1 MVNYREILRLNN
13 LNYSHRQ
20 IAASIQSARDTV
32 SAVCKLAKQHG
43 LEWPLPNELSNEAI
57 QDLFYPERKERT
69 HRIPDY
75 EFIHKELARP
85 GVTLTLLWAEYT
97 AACHSEHTTPYQLTQ
112 FCENYRTWARL
123 TKATMRIS
131 RKPGD
136 IMEVDWAG
144 NTLTVYDSVTGETI
158 DAYLF
163 VAVLPCSCYAYV
175 EAFLNHGTE
184 NWIKAHIHAH
194 QYFCGVT
201 RILIPDN
208 LKTGVIKNTRNELQ
222 LNRSYHEMAEYYDT
236 AVIPARVN
244 SPKDKPNAEGTVN
257 HTSTWII
264 AALRN
269 EKHFNIQELNE
280 AISEKL
286 EEFNAKPF
294 QKREGSRLT
303 AFQNE
308 ERSFMKPLPASP
320 YELAVW
326 STAIIQN
333 DYLISDGKNKY
344 SVPFDLIGQE
354 VSVRLTSTTIE
365 AFFQG
370 SRVSSHPRR
379 VQKQRDPIIKPEH
392 MPDNH
397 KKYLLYNK
405 ESFLEWAATVGTNT
419 VIVVKAFLES
429 GKAPEQ
435 GYKSCASLTNMADK
449 YTFQRLENACARAL
463 SYTAKPNIK
472 TIRTILQTG
481 QDKAKTEAPSN
492 PSAGSSHA
500 FTRGAS
506 YFKGG
511 AHND

>member
-1 MVNYREILRLNN
+1 VLKWY
-13 LNYSHRQ
+13 
-20 IAASIQSARDTV
+20 T
-32 SAVCKLAKQHG
+32 
-43 LEWPLPNELSNEAI
+43 
-57 QDLFYPERKERT
+57 
-69 HRIPDY
+69 
-75 EFIHKELARP
+75 FI
-85 GVTLTLLWAEYT
+85 
-97 AACHSEHTTPYQLTQ
+97 
-112 FCENYRTWARL
+112 
-123 TKATMRIS
+123 IS
-131 RKPGD
+131 F
-136 IMEVDWAG
+136 
-144 NTLTVYDSVTGETI
+144 T
-158 DAYLF
+158 
-163 VAVLPCSCYAYV
+163 YV

-184 NWIKAHIHAH
+184 NWIKAHIHAY